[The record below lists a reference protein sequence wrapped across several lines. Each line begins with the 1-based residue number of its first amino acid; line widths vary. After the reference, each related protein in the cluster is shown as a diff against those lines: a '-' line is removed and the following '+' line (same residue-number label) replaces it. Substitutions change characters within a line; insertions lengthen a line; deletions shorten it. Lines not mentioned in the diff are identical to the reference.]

1 MKESTHAER
10 SRWTASDPLACAK
23 AFRLIINAVVHTFIG
38 IPTGNLRRSTFTD
51 VGCPDIDCK
60 DSCETVLAEAFEKHL
75 QARRGIMGVAQAFDG
90 IFEPQGRGALHMHS
104 LIFMLVSA
112 ELIARC
118 SRRQLKFL
126 CRAIDRVIATWIHE
140 NDVKAEE
147 LEKESPELN
156 PRCALRKV
164 PRNMNL
170 LKFGS
175 FSKQIMY
182 RCQYHGKCSHTC
194 FKKKGFTER
203 CRLALPKEE
212 FPETIVHSLRLNRDS
227 SGEIRIPIR
236 DPEISPPPALGNL
249 GFPVPDSRVH

>member
-1 MKESTHAER
+1 M
-10 SRWTASDPLACAK
+10 
-23 AFRLIINAVVHTFIG
+23 
-38 IPTGNLRRSTFTD
+38 
-51 VGCPDIDCK
+51 
-60 DSCETVLAEAFEKHL
+60 
-75 QARRGIMGVAQAFDG
+75 
-90 IFEPQGRGALHMHS
+90 
-104 LIFMLVSA
+104 
-112 ELIARC
+112 
-118 SRRQLKFL
+118 
-126 CRAIDRVIATWIHE
+126 IATWIHE